1 MACWHRRVCGI
12 PSDSKGDEAMTNN
25 KILNL
30 LKAVAVLLLLCGMTA
45 RPQAAHEDGTSGVT
59 WGITLGSQ
67 TFENV
72 LSICQRHVQQPL
84 FGGSYVCSDRT
95 LAGGP
100 YLRIGS
106 NRHSLMFAYRF
117 SADYER
123 TFTYTLTGQVRTL
136 PFSFRS
142 GSLAYQY
149 RFHPGGT
156 DAFEAF
162 IKAGIHHTTFETDD
176 SVLGEYTGEGAGGL
190 WGAGVILG
198 ENFIIGYENADIK
211 GEPGNGIA
219 IYVGFEKSL

>member
-1 MACWHRRVCGI
+1 
-12 PSDSKGDEAMTNN
+12 MTNN

-30 LKAVAVLLLLCGMTA
+30 LKVVVVLLLLCGIVA
-45 RPQAAHEDGTSGVT
+45 RPQAADDDEKGGVT
-59 WGITLGSQ
+59 WGLTIGSQ

-72 LSICQRHVQQPL
+72 LGICQRHAQQTL
-84 FGGSYVCSDRT
+84 GLGGYTCSDRA

-106 NRHSLMFAYRF
+106 NRHSFMFAYRF
-117 SADYER
+117 SAEYER
-123 TFTYTLTGQVRTL
+123 TFTYPIIGQRTF

-149 RFHPGGT
+149 RWRIGGT
-156 DAFEAF
+156 ASFETF
-162 IKAGIHHTTFETDD
+162 LKGGIHHTTFETDD

-219 IYVGFEKSL
+219 IYLGFEKSL